1 MNKKIFN
8 LVFQVC
14 IFIALMQSLYILII
28 NCKKTDISINC
39 WQFPM
44 LLAIFIESIIYRH

>member
-14 IFIALMQSLYILII
+14 VFIAMIQSFYMLIK
-28 NCKKTDISINC
+28 NCRNTKAINC

-44 LLAIFIESIIYRH
+44 LLAIFIESIFYKH

>member
-14 IFIALMQSLYILII
+14 IFIAMIHSFYVLIK
-28 NCKKTDISINC
+28 NCRNTNISINC

-44 LLAIFIESIIYRH
+44 LLAIFIESIIYKH